1 MASAAEQLAASINF
15 SAFSKATELKS
26 RIWFTLGALVIYR
39 LGTYIPIPGIDP
51 GILQDVF
58 SRNAGGIL
66 GMFDMFSGG
75 ALGRMT
81 IFALNIMPYISASI
95 IIQLLTAVSPTLET
109 LKKEGESGR
118 KKLNQYT
125 RFGTVLLAA
134 VQSYGIAVGLE
145 GMRAGAQS
153 AVVDP
158 GLFFRLVT
166 VVTLTSGT
174 VFLMWLGEQ
183 ITARGVGNG
192 ISLIIFAGIVANLPH
207 ALASTLE
214 LGRTGAIS
222 TVFIVIFL
230 AMSVAVVGFIVFM
243 ERAQRRILVQYP
255 KRQVGNKMFGGD
267 ASHLPLKINTSG
279 VIAPIFASSLLLLP
293 ATVANFEANG
303 QGFGWIGEITAYLAH
318 GRPLYMALYIGLICF
333 FCFFYTAI
341 VFNPTETADN
351 LRKYGGFIPGIR
363 PGKNTADYLD
373 YVLTR
378 LTVVGAAYLSAVCI
392 LPAAGTPRMNIILL
406 GPPGSGKGT
415 QAKRIE
421 QTHGIIQLS
430 TGDMLRATTNSDT
443 ELGRRVKAIMDSGQL
458 VPDDTI
464 VEMIDRRIV
473 QPDSS
478 AGFILDGFPRNVPQ
492 AKALDAMLAEHNLKL
507 DHVILLDVDE
517 AALVDRLSG
526 RFTCTQC
533 GASFHDRYNRPS
545 REGVCEVCGGTE
557 FVRRADDRPEAV
569 KARFEVY
576 RSQTA
581 PILPYYRDRGILR
594 VVDGMAEIDEVTR
607 EIDRILG

>member
-15 SAFSKATELKS
+15 SAFAKASELKS

-51 GILQDVF
+51 AILQDMF

-95 IIQLLTAVSPTLET
+95 IIQLLTAVSPTLEA

-145 GMRAGAQS
+145 GMRGGAQS
-153 AVVDP
+153 AVLDP

-183 ITARGVGNG
+183 ITARGIGNG
-192 ISLIIFAGIVANLPH
+192 ISLIIMSGIVANLPH

-222 TVFIVIFL
+222 TVFIIIFL
-230 AMSVAVVGFIVFM
+230 AISVGVVGFIVFM

-255 KRQVGNKMFGGD
+255 KRQVGNKMFGGE

-279 VIAPIFASSLLLLP
+279 VIPPIFASSLLLLP

-303 QGFGWIGEITAYLAH
+303 QSFGWLGEITSYLAH
-318 GRPLYMALYIGLICF
+318 GRPLYMALYVALICF

-392 LPAAGTPRMNIILL
+392 LPEILISEYSVPFYFGGTSLL
-406 GPPGSGKGT
+406 IVVSVTMDTVAQIHSHLLAHQYEGLIKK
-415 QAKRIE
+415 AK
-421 QTHGIIQLS
+421 
-430 TGDMLRATTNSDT
+430 LR
-443 ELGRRVKAIMDSGQL
+443 GRRG
-458 VPDDTI
+458 
-464 VEMIDRRIV
+464 
-473 QPDSS
+473 
-478 AGFILDGFPRNVPQ
+478 
-492 AKALDAMLAEHNLKL
+492 
-507 DHVILLDVDE
+507 
-517 AALVDRLSG
+517 
-526 RFTCTQC
+526 
-533 GASFHDRYNRPS
+533 
-545 REGVCEVCGGTE
+545 
-557 FVRRADDRPEAV
+557 
-569 KARFEVY
+569 
-576 RSQTA
+576 
-581 PILPYYRDRGILR
+581 
-594 VVDGMAEIDEVTR
+594 
-607 EIDRILG
+607 